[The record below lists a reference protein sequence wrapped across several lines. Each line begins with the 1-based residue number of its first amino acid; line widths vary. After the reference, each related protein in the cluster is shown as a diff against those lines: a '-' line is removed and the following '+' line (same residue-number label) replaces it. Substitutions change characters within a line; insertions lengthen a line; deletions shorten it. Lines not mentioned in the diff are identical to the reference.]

1 MKTKEE
7 ADVQSTA
14 AFDGGSNT
22 LIPAAALE
30 FNSLNIPN
38 SSAAVESK
46 IFLITWQGN
55 PVSTNFVCNDE
66 DVNALLASW
75 CNTRKLTLLAVNTI
89 NWNTRSIVFL
99 AGREGYPDGLFE
111 FRIAELKRFD
121 TR

>member
-7 ADVQSTA
+7 VDGQSTI
-14 AFDGGSNT
+14 AFDGGSNN
-22 LIPAAALE
+22 LIPAALE

-38 SSAAVESK
+38 SSSAIESK

-75 CNTRKLTLLAVNTI
+75 CNTRNLSLVAVNTI
-89 NWNTRSIVFL
+89 DWNTRSIIFL
-99 AGREGYPDGLFE
+99 AGQEGYPDCVFE
-111 FRIAELKRFD
+111 FRFAELKRYGKD
-121 TR
+121 